1 MNGEAA
7 SFVYDIMC
15 PKDARYWLH
24 LHFT

>member
-1 MNGEAA
+1 
-7 SFVYDIMC
+7 MC